1 MHEVYRQGH
10 CSVQE
15 RLQTRKKT
23 RLPINLLNNGILV
36 LTLTRTGSHGD
47 FFSKNILLLSKDSAT
62 GVLLLPVTLSFF

>member
-1 MHEVYRQGH
+1 MKYTVKVTAQF
-10 CSVQE
+10 
-15 RLQTRKKT
+15 KKDYK
-23 RLPINLLNNGILV
+23 RVKKRGLPINLLNNGILV